1 MCRSRYNAKNTRS
14 CLHYCLRWKKMIPA
28 KGNVGKN
35 HSGVNT
41 NFRCYS
47 VGRRVLQ
54 KVRGNIILQELVQAK

>member
-1 MCRSRYNAKNTRS
+1 
-14 CLHYCLRWKKMIPA
+14 MIPA
-28 KGNVGKN
+28 KGNVSKN

-47 VGRRVLQ
+47 VGRRVVQ